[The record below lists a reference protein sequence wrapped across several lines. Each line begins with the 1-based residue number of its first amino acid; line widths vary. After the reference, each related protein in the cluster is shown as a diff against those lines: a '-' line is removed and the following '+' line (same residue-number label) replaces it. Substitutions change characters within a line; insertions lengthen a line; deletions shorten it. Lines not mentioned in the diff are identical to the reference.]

1 LTKPVVRSAA
11 VNVARKIW
19 HSLGIIVPVVYW
31 SGWLARETILWI
43 VGVALIVLGVVE
55 VLRFTLPPVQRAF
68 AFVFGLLLRD
78 EEMKGPHG
86 SLYFLSGVFVCVL
99 LFPKH
104 LACVGLVYLAV
115 GDTAAEVVGRRFGR
129 VKLLGPK
136 TLEGSAACFVS
147 SAAVGLFLLP
157 WPLALVGAA
166 AATLFELFGTGNVD
180 NATIPVGAAAAMYG
194 MTYLL

>member
-1 LTKPVVRSAA
+1 

-19 HSLGIIVPVVYW
+19 HLLGIIVPVLYW

-43 VGVALIVLGVVE
+43 VGVALIALAVLE
-55 VLRFTLPPVQRAF
+55 VLRFTLPPVQRTF
-68 AFVFGLLLRD
+68 TLLFGLLLRD
-78 EEMKGPHG
+78 EEIKGPHG

-99 LFPKH
+99 LFPKE
-104 LACVGLVYLAV
+104 LACTALVYLAV

-136 TLEGSAACFVS
+136 TLEGTSACFVS
-147 SAAVGLFLLP
+147 SAVVGLFLLP
-157 WPLALVGAA
+157 WPLALVGAT
-166 AATLFELFGTGNVD
+166 AATLFELVGTGNID

-194 MTYLL
+194 MAYLL